1 MTSNRGADASP
12 PFPPEVATK
21 EQAKEAMVHIV
32 RRDPRQLGETT
43 SRWTLAGLRRVC
55 KWLEHLSDSGVWRA
69 IDALAVHWKRGR
81 ESVHSP
87 DPQYDDKVAYLAHI
101 WHEVVGAPARS
112 QLLFLDEL
120 TYYRHPTV
128 GYSYEASG
136 AKGPLAQR
144 SHRSNTSTRIIGALN
159 SLTGAVTY
167 VQRTK
172 IGIAGILR
180 LYEHLTQQYPGR
192 RLYIVQDN
200 WPVHFHPD
208 VLAALEPQET
218 PFAWC
223 RPPGWSEQVSVRAR
237 RLNLSIQIVQ
247 LPTYASW
254 LNPIEKVWRKLK
266 HDVLHLH
273 RWADDLQT
281 LRQQAMSFLD
291 QFAGGSLDLLRYVG
305 LRAPP

>member
-1 MTSNRGADASP
+1 ML
-12 PFPPEVATK
+12 
-21 EQAKEAMVHIV
+21 HIV
-32 RRDPRQLGETT
+32 RRDPRQIGEST
-43 SRWTLAGLRRVC
+43 SRWTLAGIRRVC
-55 KWLEHLSDSGVWRA
+55 HWLEHLSESGIWRA
-69 IDALAVHWKRGR
+69 LEALEVHWKRGR
-81 ESVHSP
+81 EYVHSP
-87 DPQYDDKVAYLAHI
+87 DPEYEDKRARLAHI
-101 WHEVVGAPARS
+101 WREVCAEPTRKT
-112 QLLFLDEL
+112 LLFLDEL

-128 GYSYEASG
+128 GYSYAASG
-136 AKGPLAQR
+136 SKAPLARR

-159 SLTGAVTY
+159 GLTGAVSY

-172 IGIAGILR
+172 IGIAGIVR
-180 LYEHLTQQYPGR
+180 LYEQVVQQYPGQ

-223 RPPGWSEQVSVRAR
+223 RPPDWGDMASPRAR
-237 RLNLSIQIVQ
+237 KLNLPIQIVQ

-266 HDVLHLH
+266 QEVLHLH
-273 RWADDLQT
+273 RWADDLPE

-291 QFAGGSLDLLRYVG
+291 QFINGSLDLLRYVG